1 MGEDLASANVNRTY
15 SLAATC
21 IAIFTFMLFF
31 LYPRYEGGEI
41 DPRLFRG
48 MLVVM
53 GVATFSFVFA
63 TFHFYCA
70 SSGGRFDEVERARL
84 MRRGDRLWLLGYLLL
99 ALGLVAWLRSRSSA
113 LEHVRGAFAA
123 MTLMLAVQVAL
134 GILTVMQGAPW
145 QLAILHQLGAVA
157 LFALVIRA
165 RFAALFPRAQRI
177 ARA

>member
-31 LYPRYEGGEI
+31 LYPRYEGGKI
-41 DPRLFRG
+41 DPRLFQG

-99 ALGLVAWLRSRSSA
+99 FLVPCLILFLIKMFTVAWAWLALWLVFLLYILRA
-113 LEHVRGAFAA
+113 
-123 MTLMLAVQVAL
+123 
-134 GILTVMQGAPW
+134 
-145 QLAILHQLGAVA
+145 
-157 LFALVIRA
+157 
-165 RFAALFPRAQRI
+165 FPRLHR
-177 ARA
+177 

>member
-1 MGEDLASANVNRTY
+1 MGEDLAGANVNRTY

-31 LYPRYEGGEI
+31 LYPRYQDGDIE
-41 DPRLFRG
+41 PRLFQV

-70 SSGGRFDEVERARL
+70 SSGGRFDEAERARL

-99 ALGLVAWLRSRSSA
+99 FLVPSLILCLIKLFIVAWAWLA
-113 LEHVRGAFAA
+113 LWLVF
-123 MTLMLAVQVAL
+123 LAY
-134 GILTVMQGAPW
+134 I
-145 QLAILHQLGAVA
+145 
-157 LFALVIRA
+157 IRN
-165 RFAALFPRAQRI
+165 FPRLHR
-177 ARA
+177 